1 MTNMDP
7 KVTIDNHID
16 DKTDNQFEDKTRQE
30 ATASLQPEPISCKS
44 RETGITRICNK
55 SKVDHP
61 TKV

>member
-16 DKTDNQFEDKTRQE
+16 DKTDNEFEDKTWQE

-44 RETGITRICNK
+44 RENH
-55 SKVDHP
+55 SYMQ
-61 TKV
+61 